1 MTHPKERRSAPRYA
15 VVVEVTFD
23 SEHNF
28 YTGLTQDLS
37 NSGLF
42 VATQSAC
49 PIGERVHV
57 KMTLPTAPAPV
68 EALTEVRWVRTRD
81 VPGGGGK
88 AGLGLMFVQMSSQ
101 AKEAVKAFLQQ
112 RESIFFDAD

>member
-1 MTHPKERRSAPRYA
+1 MPQANERRREPRYT
-15 VVVEVTFD
+15 VTVDVTFE

-37 NSGLF
+37 GSGLF
-42 VATQSAC
+42 VATTCLC
-49 PIGERVHV
+49 PIGERVSV
-57 KMTLPTAPAPV
+57 RMRLPTAKEPV
-68 EALTEVRWVRTRD
+68 DALTEVRWVRHRD

-88 AGLGLMFVQMSSQ
+88 AGLGLMFVQMSPQ
-101 AKEAVKAFLQQ
+101 ARAAVKAFLAK

>member
-1 MTHPKERRSAPRYA
+1 MSPANERRREPRYT
-15 VVVEVTFD
+15 VTVDVTFE

-37 NSGLF
+37 GSGLF
-42 VATQSAC
+42 VATTCLC
-49 PIGERVHV
+49 PIGERVSV
-57 KMTLPTAPAPV
+57 RMRLPTAKEPV
-68 EALTEVRWVRTRD
+68 DALTEVRWVRHRD

-88 AGLGLMFVQMSSQ
+88 AGLGLMFVQMSPQ
-101 AKEAVKAFLQQ
+101 ARAAVKAFLAK

>member
-1 MTHPKERRSAPRYA
+1 MTQPKERRSAPRYA

-37 NSGLF
+37 GGGLF
-42 VATQSAC
+42 VATQSLC
-49 PIGERVHV
+49 PIGERVRV
-57 KMTLPTAPAPV
+57 KMSLPTSSAPV
-68 EALTEVRWVRTRD
+68 EVLTEVRWVRTRD

-88 AGLGLMFVQMSSQ
+88 AGLGLMFLQMSQQ
-101 AKEAVKAFLQQ
+101 AKEAVKAFLKQ

>member
-1 MTHPKERRSAPRYA
+1 MPTGNDRRIAPRFA
-15 VVVEVTFD
+15 VSVEVSLE

-37 NSGLF
+37 GGGLF
-42 VATQSAC
+42 VATTCIC
-49 PIGERVHV
+49 PIGARVQL
-57 KMTLPTAPAPV
+57 KMKLPTLAEPIDAV
-68 EALTEVRWVRTRD
+68 TEVRWVRHRD

-88 AGLGLMFVQMSSQ
+88 AGIGLQFLQMSPQ
-101 AKEAVKAFLQQ
+101 AKKAVMEFLGK